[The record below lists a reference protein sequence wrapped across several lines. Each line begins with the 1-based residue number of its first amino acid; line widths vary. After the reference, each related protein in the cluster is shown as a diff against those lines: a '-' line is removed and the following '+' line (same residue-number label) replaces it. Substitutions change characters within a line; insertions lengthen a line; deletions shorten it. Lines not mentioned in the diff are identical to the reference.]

1 MAEDGLAP
9 SPSST
14 HLFYYGFPGGISA
27 KEHAC
32 QCRRQVRD
40 LGSGPALGRSPEG
53 GHGNALQSSC
63 LENSIDSGA
72 W

>member
-32 QCRRQVRD
+32 QCRRQARD
-40 LGSGPALGRSPEG
+40 LGLSSALGRSPEG
-53 GHGNALQSSC
+53 GQVNALQYS
-63 LENSIDSGA
+63 
-72 W
+72 